1 MGRGGGGE
9 EAEIREPNTDRQTDR
24 QRTRERE
31 TERKGEMQKKPVN
44 VLDLL
49 TILRATVDC
58 TSNPSLCC
66 HTSLSWIL
74 LMFPIILP

>member
-31 TERKGEMQKKPVN
+31 TERKGEIQRKLIM
-44 VLDLL
+44 
-49 TILRATVDC
+49 C
-58 TSNPSLCC
+58 
-66 HTSLSWIL
+66 
-74 LMFPIILP
+74 